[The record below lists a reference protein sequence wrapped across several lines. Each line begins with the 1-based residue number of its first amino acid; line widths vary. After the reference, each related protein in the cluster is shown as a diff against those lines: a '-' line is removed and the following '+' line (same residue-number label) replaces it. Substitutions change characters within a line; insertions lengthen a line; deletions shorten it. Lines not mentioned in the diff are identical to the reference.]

1 MGRTFWKNQVW
12 ACSLGYY
19 TIITNRG
26 GLIETTKY
34 PILLKNHNF
43 NELYK
48 LIKKIIL
55 NEKYRKKYKKLNYN
69 SFYFNNKNV
78 SNEIDKVRKSVSIN
92 LLTKNINLKHLKNLK
107 IIHITNFNLR
117 YFGRLQFNTSVRLN
131 NGLIRKVIM
140 LWIFLIEIY

>member
-1 MGRTFWKNQVW
+1 MTKREKYNFFHKNLEIHKFKENKFILDLFKKTSIAVSCPKWEEPFGRSSLE
-12 ACSLGYY
+12 ACSMGCA

-55 NEKYRKKYKKLNYN
+55 NEKYRKKIQKLNYN
-69 SFYFNNKNV
+69 SFTLTNKNV

-92 LLTKNINLKHLKNLK
+92 LLPK
-107 IIHITNFNLR
+107 I
-117 YFGRLQFNTSVRLN
+117 
-131 NGLIRKVIM
+131 
-140 LWIFLIEIY
+140 